1 MTTAHPPTGAATGTG
16 TEPHG
21 SDPAPTGLI
30 YVSRLLTDRA
40 MEHLQSL
47 GAPNRVGAEEPPSR
61 AELEAGIAGASAAV
75 ITLTERVDAEL
86 LAAAGPQLKVIA
98 NVAVGF
104 DNIDLDAA
112 AAADVTVTNT
122 PGVLDRAT
130 ADHTFALILAATRR
144 VAEGDRFLRSREPWV
159 WGPRMLVGLDVSAG
173 ATLGILGY
181 GRIGRAVAKRAQAF
195 DMTVVASARSRR
207 PGTEEDGV
215 AFVDTSTL
223 LATSDVV
230 TVLTPLTS
238 ETRHLIDAA
247 ALAAMKPTAY
257 LINTAR
263 GGVVDE
269 DALIDA
275 LHSGQI
281 RGAALDVFE
290 NEPHVNPGL
299 LDAPNLV
306 LTPHIASAGEATRD
320 AMGILAV
327 DNAAAVLAG
336 RAPLTPVH

>member
-1 MTTAHPPTGAATGTG
+1 MSTPT
-16 TEPHG
+16 
-21 SDPAPTGLI
+21 DGLI
-30 YVSRLLTDRA
+30 YISRLLTDRA
-40 MEHLQSL
+40 MAHLRSL
-47 GAPNRVGAEEPPSR
+47 ATPTRVGGEDPPTR
-61 AELEAGIAGASAAV
+61 ADLEAGISGASAAV
-75 ITLTERVDAEL
+75 VTLTERIDAEL
-86 LAAAGPQLKVIA
+86 LAAAGSQLKVIA
-98 NVAVGF
+98 NVAVGY
-104 DNIDLDAA
+104 DNIDVAA
-112 AAADVTVTNT
+112 AAAAGVTVTNT

-144 VAEGDRFLRSREPWV
+144 ITEGDRLIRSREPWI

-181 GRIGRAVAKRAQAF
+181 GRIGRAVARRAQAF
-195 DMTVVASARSRR
+195 DMTVVATARSRR
-207 PGTEEDGV
+207 PGTVDEGV
-215 AFVDTSTL
+215 TFVDTETL
-223 LATSDVV
+223 LADSDVV
-230 TVLTPLTS
+230 SVLTPLTPQ
-238 ETRHLIDAA
+238 TRHLIDAA
-247 ALAAMKPTAY
+247 ALRAMKPTAY

-269 DALIDA
+269 SALVAA
-275 LHSGQI
+275 LHAGEI

-290 NEPHVNPGL
+290 NEPHVNPAL

-336 RAPLTPVH
+336 REPLTPIR